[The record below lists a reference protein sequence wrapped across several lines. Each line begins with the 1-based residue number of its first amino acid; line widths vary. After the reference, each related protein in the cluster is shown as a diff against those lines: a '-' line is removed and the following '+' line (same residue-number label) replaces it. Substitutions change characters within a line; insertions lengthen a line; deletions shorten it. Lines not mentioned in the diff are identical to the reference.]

1 MQDCR
6 TTRSLPRPDWRA
18 APWGRPWRARGAD
31 WWRRSQRESGMS
43 ISHVDDG
50 QLHAYL
56 DGVRPQAEAWRL
68 GARLGECPACRGGLE
83 EQRALIA
90 RAGELLALAAPPARA
105 IPPFPSRPGDAQP
118 PPPGRWPARLPLAWA
133 ATVVLALAAGWYLR
147 GEPPIAPAAPDRRAA
162 AANAA
167 APRDTARTVPT
178 RQAPESKTL
187 AQQAPPASRALP
199 EADEAARSVAAAQ
212 RGQMISGSAVP
223 NPQITPLDQAARA
236 KPPPAPAAALAA
248 PAAPL
253 AVRWETI
260 PWDTARVMLG
270 VEPARIPNLPAVAKR
285 RSAAERVV
293 LVEQQLASGTVVR
306 LHERPAA
313 EGPTEASE
321 SGAVGN
327 AAASKAAARE
337 RMEVGG
343 VAVQRVD
350 VSERLARYVGNLRV
364 EIEGALPAD
373 SLSKL
378 LELVK

>member
-1 MQDCR
+1 
-6 TTRSLPRPDWRA
+6 
-18 APWGRPWRARGAD
+18 
-31 WWRRSQRESGMS
+31 MS

-56 DGVRPQAEAWRL
+56 DGELPQAEQWRL
-68 GARLGECPACRGGLE
+68 EAHLGECPACRGRLE

-90 RAGELLALAAPPARA
+90 RAGELLALAAPPARD

-118 PPPGRWPARLPLAWA
+118 PPPARWPARLPLAWA
-133 ATVVLALAAGWYLR
+133 ATVMLALAAGWYLR

-162 AANAA
+162 A
-167 APRDTARTVPT
+167 PHDTARTVPT

-187 AQQAPPASRALP
+187 AQQAPPAGRALP

-212 RGQMISGSAVP
+212 RDQMISGSAVP
-223 NPQITPLDQAARA
+223 NPQMTPLDQAARA
-236 KPPPAPAAALAA
+236 KSGAVPPAPTPAPAAALAA
-248 PAAPL
+248 PAAPS

-260 PWDTARVMLG
+260 SWDTARAILG
-270 VEPARIPNLPAVAKR
+270 VDPARIRNLPAVAKR
-285 RSAAERVV
+285 SSAADRVV

-313 EGPTEASE
+313 EGAP
-321 SGAVGN
+321 G
-327 AAASKAAARE
+327 
-337 RMEVGG
+337 MEVG
-343 VAVQRVD
+343 A
-350 VSERLARYVGNLRV
+350 SERLARYVGNLRV
-364 EIEGALPAD
+364 EIEGALPPD